1 MTFECFEC
9 LKALTSPI
17 TCGFRSLIIPSLREG
32 TYNYLIKGGG
42 RVMRKELDPW
52 GGSTLT

>member
-1 MTFECFEC
+1 M
-9 LKALTSPI
+9 
-17 TCGFRSLIIPSLREG
+17 
-32 TYNYLIKGGG
+32 YNYLIKGGGRAGASEG